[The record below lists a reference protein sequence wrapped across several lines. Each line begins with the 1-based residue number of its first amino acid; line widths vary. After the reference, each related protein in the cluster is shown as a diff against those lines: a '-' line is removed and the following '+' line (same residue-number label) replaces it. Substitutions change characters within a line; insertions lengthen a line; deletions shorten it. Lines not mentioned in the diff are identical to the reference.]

1 MKYEVTINKET
12 MNVTIYDKINDI
24 VYDDNLKLE
33 PYNRP
38 DGLHLQINYKKSVLF
53 EEVEGKGIVQVPTE
67 NGKFKTTF
75 ETDLSKSGKTSNM
88 LSSNLFAW

>member
-33 PYNRP
+33 PYHRG
-38 DGLHLQINYKKSVLF
+38 DKLCLQINYKKSVLF
-53 EEVEGKGIVQVPTE
+53 EEVEGKGIVQVPIE

-88 LSSNLFAW
+88 LSSNLFA